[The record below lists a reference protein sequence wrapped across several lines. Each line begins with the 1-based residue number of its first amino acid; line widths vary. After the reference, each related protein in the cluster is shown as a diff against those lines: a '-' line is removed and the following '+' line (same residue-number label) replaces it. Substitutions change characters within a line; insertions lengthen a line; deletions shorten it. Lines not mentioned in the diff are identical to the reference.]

1 MDTASKQIMAP
12 SGTLVEALSCTVV
25 LIGLYLI
32 SLHNYLLFHSLAEL
46 FSVSIGVS
54 LFILAWNSRRILE
67 NNYLLFIGVAY
78 LSVSLLTLFHTL
90 SYKGMGVF
98 VAGDANLPT
107 QLWIA
112 SRFVLSISL
121 LTAPYF
127 LRRRLNTT
135 AAFLSFTA
143 VTAILLCSIFI
154 WKIFPHCYIEG
165 AGLTPFKAFS
175 EYIISFILLVSLILL
190 YHNRGYFDGIVLKL
204 VAASI
209 FLTIGSELA
218 FTFYVNVYGL
228 SNLIG
233 HLLELLSFYLI
244 YKAIIETGFAKPYRF
259 LFRSVIRQ
267 QEALRESEKRYHALF
282 EGMTEGFALHEI
294 ICDGNGNPCDY
305 RFLDINPAFERLT
318 GLKREDVI
326 GNCKSKVLPDD
337 DLHWLDT
344 YSAVALTGSP
354 IHFENYSSA
363 LKKHYEVFA
372 YCPVPGQFATLFMDI
387 TDRKLTEEKIRSLAK
402 FPAENPYP
410 VLRLNYEGRI
420 IYANERSDAVLRN
433 WQCEAGCY
441 APAFWRD
448 LVRDTLRRQS
458 QKTIEVDY
466 GEHVYSFVITPVID
480 AGYVN
485 LYGRDVTERNKAE
498 MALKERTEQLENA
511 NRELESFSYSISH
524 DLRAPLRAID
534 GYSRMI
540 LKNLK
545 NGFDEDIKEKFA
557 VIKSNAQ
564 MMGQLIDDLLAFS
577 RLSRK
582 EIAMTRLDMDG
593 LIRDA
598 WKELQVINPGRNI
611 QFKINGL
618 SNCHGD
624 RLLIKQVC
632 LNLLSNSIKFTKFE
646 KEAHIEVGSSAKG
659 NEIEYY
665 VKDNGIGFNMA
676 YYDKL
681 FGVFQRLHSTDD
693 FEGTGVGLAIVQRII
708 HRHGGRA
715 WAESKIDQGAC
726 FYFTLLRKE

>member
-1 MDTASKQIMAP
+1 MDRASKQTVAP
-12 SGTLVEALSCTVV
+12 SGTLVEVLSCTVV
-25 LIGLYLI
+25 LVGLYLI

-54 LFILAWNSRRILE
+54 LFILAWNSRRIFE

-98 VAGDANLPT
+98 VAGDVNLPT

-127 LRRRLNTT
+127 LRHRLNPT
-135 AAFLSFTA
+135 AAFLSFAA

-154 WKIFPHCYIEG
+154 WKIFPPCYVEG
-165 AGLTPFKAFS
+165 AGLTPFKVFS
-175 EYIISFILLVSLILL
+175 EYVISFILLVSLILL
-190 YHNRGYFDGIVLKL
+190 YHNRRHFDDIVLKL

-209 FLTIGSELA
+209 LLAIGSELA
-218 FTFYVNVYGL
+218 FTFYISVYGL

-259 LFRSVIRQ
+259 LFRSVIQQ

-326 GNCKSKVLPDD
+326 GNCKSKVLPNDD
-337 DLHWLDT
+337 PHWLAT
-344 YSAVALTGSP
+344 YGAVALTGSP
-354 IHFENYSSA
+354 IHFDNYSSA
-363 LKKHYEVFA
+363 LKKHYDVFA

-387 TDRKLTEEKIRSLAK
+387 TDRKLAEERIRSMAK

-410 VLRLNYEGRI
+410 VLRLNHEGKI
-420 IYANERSDAVLRN
+420 MYANERSNAVLRN
-433 WQCEAGCY
+433 WQCEVGCY

-448 LVRDTLRRQS
+448 LVRDTLRCQS
-458 QKTIEVDY
+458 QKTVEVDY
-466 GEHVYSFVITPVID
+466 GECVYSFIIAPVID

-545 NGFDEDIKEKFA
+545 NGFDEDIKEKFT
-557 VIKSNAQ
+557 VIRSNAQ

-577 RLSRK
+577 RLNRK
-582 EIAMTRLDMDG
+582 EIAMARLDMDG

-598 WKELQVINPGRNI
+598 WKELQVINPGRNM

-618 SNCHGD
+618 PYCQGD

-659 NEIEYY
+659 NEVEYY
-665 VKDNGIGFNMA
+665 VKDNGIGFDMA

-708 HRHGGRA
+708 HRHEGRV
-715 WAESKIDQGAC
+715 WAESNIDQGAC
-726 FYFTLLRKE
+726 FYFTLPIKE